1 MKKILFFVLLSN
13 FLTAQNPD
21 LLNTDWKITKIV
33 TELVPEKFPPN
44 APVVNVTRFSVTEPN
59 YSSTFFNSAAGN
71 LTYDGN
77 DILVLNSI
85 GCTLADYM
93 DDNGEVNNFFKSVC
107 DFYSRLGQVYYF
119 INNNGTEKIMVIQNM
134 FFEEIHYSAVN
145 LDVKNDSKS
154 SITFAPNPVEKFLKI
169 THQSTIKT
177 VSIFDLSGKL
187 VREERNIN
195 TKSLNIDLQNLKAGI
210 YLVKINN
217 EEPFK
222 IIKK

>member
-1 MKKILFFVLLSN
+1 MKKLLLSLLFAN
-13 FLTAQNPD
+13 LLPAQNQE
-21 LLNTDWKITKIV
+21 LLNIDWKITKIV
-33 TELVPEKFPPN
+33 TELIPEKFPPN

-71 LTYDGN
+71 LTYNGN
-77 DILVLNSI
+77 DIFTINSR

-93 DDNGEVNNFFKSVC
+93 DDDGQVNNFFKSIC
-107 DFYSRLGQVYYF
+107 DFYGGVGQIYYH
-119 INNNGTEKIMVIQNM
+119 IQNNGTEKTLVLSNSI
-134 FFEEIHYSAVN
+134 FEEIHFSAIN
-145 LDVKNDSKS
+145 LGVKNDSKS
-154 SITFAPNPVEKFLKI
+154 SITFAPNPVEKSLKI

-195 TKSLNIDLQNLKAGI
+195 TKSMNIDLQNLKAGI